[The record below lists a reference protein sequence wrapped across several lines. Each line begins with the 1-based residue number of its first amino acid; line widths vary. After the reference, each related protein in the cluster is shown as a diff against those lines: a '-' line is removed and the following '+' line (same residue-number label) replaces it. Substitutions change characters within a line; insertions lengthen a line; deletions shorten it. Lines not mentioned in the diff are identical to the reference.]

1 MTDYARLAYEA
12 YAEHQGWKN
21 YQGNPIPTWD
31 VVRQDIKDA
40 WGAAASKVLDLYT
53 DPKQGAGV

>member
-1 MTDYARLAYEA
+1 MPDYAKIAYEA

-31 VVRQDIKDA
+31 AVRQDIKDA
-40 WGAAASKVLDLYT
+40 WTHAVDTVINAYDKPQAS
-53 DPKQGAGV
+53 